1 MKTIITSLLL
11 LIFFNVSA
19 QDTTNKEPI
28 RLRAY
33 STMDPNDRVQLEY
46 RDRVQLEYREK
57 CRLDDNKDSIRNV
70 LKKMEYDQFMA
81 IPQSE
86 INLGIHKFKKQHRTG
101 NHLIIVGIASSIIG
115 SLLIVSS
122 TKPSTVISTSSSE
135 TITTYPSGVFFTAA
149 GGALL
154 TAGFIVN
161 IDSFR
166 HLK

>member
-11 LIFFNVSA
+11 LICFNVSA
-19 QDTTNKEPI
+19 QDTTKKERI
-28 RLRAY
+28 ILRAY
-33 STMDPNDRVQLEY
+33 STMDPNADLN
-46 RDRVQLEYREK
+46 YREQS
-57 CRLDDNKDSIRNV
+57 RLKDSILNV
-70 LKKMEYDQFMA
+70 QFMA

-86 INLGIHKFKKQHRTG
+86 INLGLHKFKKQHITG
-101 NHLIIVGIASSIIG
+101 NHLIIAGIASSFIG
-115 SLLIVSS
+115 SLLMISS

-161 IDSFR
+161 IDSFK